1 MDSNLCGELYQ
12 LPPVRVKLIYVY
24 IYTYIYI
31 YIYIYE
37 NADTI
42 FKEQFISPNHSSFPT
57 DDFHLF
63 AENRPSIDHNE
74 SMLNKF

>member
-1 MDSNLCGELYQ
+1 MWRTLSASTSQSKTHLC
-12 LPPVRVKLIYVY
+12 
-24 IYTYIYI
+24 IYI

>member
-1 MDSNLCGELYQ
+1 M
-12 LPPVRVKLIYVY
+12 
-24 IYTYIYI
+24 
-31 YIYIYE
+31 YIYE
-37 NADTI
+37 NTDTI

-74 SMLNKF
+74 SMLNV